1 MTGKTCLC
9 SSLVTLYMT
18 PERYSKIG
26 ELFHAALE
34 LNAHERA
41 AFLERECAG
50 DAELRREVE
59 SLIRSHVE
67 GGGVI
72 DEPAIAVAAELLSG
86 DEQVVG
92 QTLAGRYRVLSLI
105 GAGGMGRVYLA
116 EDAELGRRV
125 ALKLLPEHLTH
136 DKEQARRFRQ
146 EARAASAL
154 NHPNII
160 TVYGVEETGGRSV
173 IASEYIEGE
182 TLRTRLSRGALPP
195 SDALDIAAQIASALR
210 AAHEAG
216 IVHRDV
222 KPENV
227 MLRPDGYVKVL
238 DFGIAK
244 LAPPQTGMDG
254 GHKQNGSEIKTH
266 PGLIMGTDRYMS
278 PEQARGQEVDAR
290 ADVWSLG
297 CVLYEMLSGGPPFTG
312 ETASDVVAAVL
323 KTDPA
328 PLAQIAPG
336 MPGELQRIVRKC
348 LEKDREER
356 YPAAKDLWDDLRRL
370 QKRLEAGEA
379 GVATTP
385 ARRKLDARIVLSI
398 AFTLVVASLCWLGLY
413 FYKAGSAPPVGD
425 KKSIAVL
432 PLKPISAANRDEIYE
447 IGIADSLID
456 KLGAMKNFVVRPLS
470 AMRKYADINQD
481 PIAAGREQQ
490 VDFVL
495 ASNYQ
500 LAGGKIR
507 VTSELLNVA
516 SGEVVETYK
525 SGEKDAGNVFATQDQ
540 IAVEVGK
547 LLLTRFNFK
556 QNNPTKTRGT
566 DNEEAYR
573 LYLQGV
579 YFNDKRFPEDGLKA
593 VEFFEQAVRLDPNYA
608 RAWAGVA
615 FSHRSLSDIGADVDI
630 HEQHRISM
638 AAVKKA
644 LELDPNLSEAYNAL
658 CMNKLNYEYDVS
670 GAESAC
676 RRAIEL
682 DPNSPLAHNTY
693 ARLLFS
699 SQSRRFDEA
708 ITEIKTAIDLD
719 PTSIYH
725 QIVYMVA
732 LTFARRYDE
741 AAQQLE
747 RLAQRNPQ
755 RAVGYYWIAGGVA
768 FQGKQSEDFERLM
781 RFQKLSKV
789 DEETVRIFETAYQ
802 TAGWQGVLREQAK
815 WSYQFNRSMYF
826 TACIYAQAGDKDK
839 ALEYLEKTYQ
849 RREHWMA
856 YLQVDPRF
864 DGLRGDL
871 RFDELI
877 RRVGS
882 K

>member
-1 MTGKTCLC
+1 
-9 SSLVTLYMT
+9 MT
-18 PERYSKIG
+18 PERYNKIG
-26 ELFHAALE
+26 EIFHAALE
-34 LNAHERA
+34 LNAREREV
-41 AFLERECAG
+41 FMERECAG
-50 DAELRREVE
+50 DADLRREVE
-59 SLIRSHVE
+59 SLIRSHEE

-72 DEPAIAVAAELLSG
+72 DEPALALAAELLAVDG
-86 DEQVVG
+86 AEQVVG
-92 QTLAGRYRVLSLI
+92 QTLAGRYRVLSLV

-136 DKEQARRFRQ
+136 DAEQARRFRQ

-154 NHPNII
+154 NHPNILTVHDI
-160 TVYGVEETGGRSV
+160 TEADGISV

-182 TLRTRLSRGALPP
+182 TLRERLSRGPVPP
-195 SDALDIAAQIASALR
+195 TEALDISAQIASALR
-210 AAHEAG
+210 SAHEAG

-244 LAPPQTGMDG
+244 LAPPRADVAKDN
-254 GHKQNGSEIKTH
+254 KQNGSEIKTH
-266 PGLIMGTDRYMS
+266 PGLIMGTHRYMS

-290 ADVWSLG
+290 TDVWSLG
-297 CVLYEMLSGGPPFTG
+297 CVLYEMLAGDPPFTG
-312 ETASDVVAAVL
+312 ETTSDVMAAVL
-323 KTDPA
+323 KTAPK
-328 PLAQIAPG
+328 PLAQITTGTPV
-336 MPGELQRIVRKC
+336 ELQRIVRKC

-356 YPAAKDLWDDLRRL
+356 YPAVKDLCDDLRRL
-370 QKRLEAGEA
+370 RKRLEAEGDGEA
-379 GVATTP
+379 APSARSRLAARVA
-385 ARRKLDARIVLSI
+385 LSI
-398 AFTLVVASLCWLGLY
+398 ALTLIVGSLCWLGLY
-413 FYKAGSAPPVGD
+413 FYKTGNAAPGGG

-447 IGIADSLID
+447 VGIADSLIY

-500 LAGGKIR
+500 LAGRKIR

-516 SGEVVETYK
+516 SGEIVETYK
-525 SGEKDAGNVFATQDQ
+525 SGEKDADNVFATQDQ
-540 IAVEVGK
+540 IAVEVGN
-547 LLLTRFNFK
+547 LLQTRFNFK
-556 QNNPTKTRGT
+556 QNNPTKNRGT

-579 YFNDKRFPEDGLKA
+579 YFNDKRFPQDGLKA

-638 AAVKKA
+638 EAVKKA

-699 SQSRRFDEA
+699 SQGRRFDEA
-708 ITEIKTAIDLD
+708 IAEIKTAIDLD

-755 RAVGYYWIAGGVA
+755 RAVGYYWIVGGVA

-781 RFQKLSKV
+781 RFQKLSNV
-789 DEETVRIFETAYQ
+789 DEETVGIFETAYQ

-826 TACIYAQAGDKDK
+826 TACIYAQAGDKDQ

-864 DGLRGDL
+864 DGLRGDP

>member
-1 MTGKTCLC
+1 
-9 SSLVTLYMT
+9 MT
-18 PERYSKIG
+18 PARYRKLG
-26 ELFHAALE
+26 ELFHATLE
-34 LNAHERA
+34 FGADERA

-59 SLIRSHVE
+59 SLIRSHEE

-72 DEPAIAVAAELLSG
+72 DEPALSVAAGLLAE
-86 DEQVVG
+86 DMAERVVG
-92 QTLAGRYRVLSLI
+92 QMLAGRYRVLSLL

-136 DKEQARRFRQ
+136 DAEQARRFRQ

-160 TVYGVEETGGRSV
+160 TVYGIEQAGGASV

-182 TLRTRLSRGALPP
+182 TLRERLARGALRPAE
-195 SDALDIAAQIASALR
+195 ALDIAAQIASALR

-244 LAPPQTGMDG
+244 LAPRPPAEGNG
-254 GHKQNGSEIKTH
+254 QNGSTVKTT

-297 CVLYEMLSGGPPFTG
+297 CVLYEMLAGSPPFTG

-323 KTDPA
+323 KTEPA
-328 PLAQIAPG
+328 PLPQVATG
-336 MPGELQRIVRKC
+336 TPGELQRIVGKC
-348 LEKDREER
+348 LEKDREVR
-356 YPAAKDLWDDLRRL
+356 YLSAEELFADLRRL
-370 QKRLEAGEA
+370 QKRLEAGDA
-379 GVATTP
+379 GAATSP
-385 ARRKLDARIVLSI
+385 ARRKIVARVALPLALS
-398 AFTLVVASLCWLGLY
+398 LVVGAVWLGLS
-413 FYKAGSAPPVGD
+413 FYKAGSSPHVGD

-432 PLKPISAANRDEIYE
+432 PLRPIGAANRDEIYE
-447 IGIADSLID
+447 VGIADSLINR
-456 KLGAMKNFVVRPLS
+456 LSSTRGLAVRPLS
-470 AMRKYADINQD
+470 ATRKYADINQD
-481 PIAAGREQQ
+481 PIAAGHEQQ
-490 VDFVL
+490 VDYVL

-516 SGEVVETYK
+516 SGEIVETYK

-540 IAVEVGK
+540 VAVEVGN
-547 LLLTRFNFK
+547 LLLTRLNFK
-556 QNNPTKTRGT
+556 QNNPTKKRGT

-579 YFNDKRFPEDGLKA
+579 YFNDKRFPQDGLKA

-638 AAVKKA
+638 EAVKKA

-658 CMNKLNYEYDVS
+658 CMNKLNYEYDVG

-676 RRAIEL
+676 QRAIEL

-699 SQSRRFDEA
+699 SQGRRFDEA
-708 ITEIKTAIDLD
+708 IAEIKTAIDLD
-719 PTSIYH
+719 PTSLYH

-755 RAVGYYWIAGGVA
+755 RAIGYYWIVGGAA

-781 RFQKLSKV
+781 RFQNLSNV

-826 TACIYAQAGDKDK
+826 TACIYAQAGDKAN

-864 DGLRGDL
+864 DSLRGDPRYDALVKRL
-871 RFDELI
+871 RPQ
-877 RRVGS
+877 
-882 K
+882 

>member
-1 MTGKTCLC
+1 
-9 SSLVTLYMT
+9 MT
-18 PERYSKIG
+18 PERYRKIG

-34 LNAHERA
+34 LEADERA
-41 AFLERECAG
+41 AFFERECAG

-59 SLIRSHVE
+59 SLIRSHE
-67 GGGVI
+67 GGGGVI
-72 DEPAIAVAAELLSG
+72 DESALSVAAGLLAE
-86 DEQVVG
+86 DAAEQVVG
-92 QTLAGRYRVLSLI
+92 QTLAGRYRVLSLL

-125 ALKLLPEHLTH
+125 ALKFLPEHLTH
-136 DKEQARRFRQ
+136 DAEQVRRFRQ

-160 TVYGVEETGGRSV
+160 TVYEINEAGGASV

-182 TLRTRLSRGALPP
+182 TLRARLSRGAMPP
-195 SDALDIAAQIASALR
+195 AEALEVAAQMASALR

-244 LAPPQTGMDG
+244 LAPHGTNTAEGN
-254 GHKQNGSEIKTH
+254 GHNISTVRTH

-297 CVLYEMLSGGPPFTG
+297 CVLYEMLAGVPPFTG

-328 PLAQIAPG
+328 PLPQVATG
-336 MPGELQRIVRKC
+336 TPGELQRIVGKC
-348 LEKDREER
+348 LKKDREER
-356 YPAAKDLWDDLRRL
+356 YPSAEELFTDMRRL
-370 QKRLEAGEA
+370 QKRLEAGDGDA
-379 GVATTP
+379 FTSP
-385 ARRKLDARIVLSI
+385 ARRKIAARIGLLVALS
-398 AFTLVVASLCWLGLY
+398 LVVGSVWLGLS
-413 FYKAGSAPPVGD
+413 FYRAGSSPHVAD

-447 IGIADSLID
+447 VGIADSLINR
-456 KLGAMKNFVVRPLS
+456 LSSAGGLMVRPLS
-470 AMRKYADINQD
+470 ATRKYADINQD

-490 VDFVL
+490 VDYVL

-516 SGEVVETYK
+516 SGEIVETYK
-525 SGEKDAGNVFATQDQ
+525 SGEKDTGNVFATQDQ
-540 IAVEVGK
+540 IAVEVGN

-556 QNNPTKTRGT
+556 QNNPTKKRGT

-579 YFNDKRFPEDGLKA
+579 YFNDKRFPQDGLKA

-638 AAVKKA
+638 EAVKKA

-658 CMNKLNYEYDVS
+658 CMNKLNYEYNVS

-708 ITEIKTAIDLD
+708 IAEIKTAIDLD

-725 QIVYMVA
+725 QIVYMFA
-732 LTFARRYDE
+732 LTIARRYDE

-755 RAVGYYWIAGGVA
+755 RAVGYYWIVGGVA
-768 FQGKQSEDFERLM
+768 FQGKQSEDFERLT
-781 RFQKLSKV
+781 RFQKLSNV

-864 DGLRGDL
+864 DSLRNDPRYDALVKRL
-871 RFDELI
+871 RLQ
-877 RRVGS
+877 
-882 K
+882 

>member
-1 MTGKTCLC
+1 
-9 SSLVTLYMT
+9 MT
-18 PERYSKIG
+18 PERYRKIG

-34 LNAHERA
+34 LGADERDS
-41 AFLERECAG
+41 FLGRECAN

-59 SLIRSHVE
+59 SLLSSHEE
-67 GGGVI
+67 GVGVI
-72 DEPAIAVAAELLSG
+72 DEPALDVAAELLAG
-86 DEQVVG
+86 DENGRVIG
-92 QTLAGRYRVLSLI
+92 QTLAGRYRVLSLL

-136 DKEQARRFRQ
+136 DAEQVRRFRQ

-154 NHPNII
+154 NHPNIL
-160 TVYGVEETGGRSV
+160 TVYGVEQENGTSV

-182 TLRTRLSRGALPP
+182 TLRERLSRGALAPAE
-195 SDALDIAAQIASALR
+195 ALDIAVQIVSALR

-244 LAPPQTGMDG
+244 LAPRQTNRAEADG
-254 GHKQNGSEIKTH
+254 QNGSEIRTM
-266 PGLIMGTDRYMS
+266 PGLIMGTGRYMS

-290 ADVWSLG
+290 TDVWSLG
-297 CVLYEMLSGGPPFTG
+297 CVLYEMLAGGAPFTG
-312 ETASDVVAAVL
+312 ETASDVIAAVL
-323 KTDPA
+323 KTEPA
-328 PLAQIAPG
+328 PLPQVATG
-336 MPGELQRIVRKC
+336 TPGELQRIVGRC
-348 LEKDREER
+348 LEKDRDGR
-356 YPAAKDLWDDLRRL
+356 YPTTEALLDDLRRL
-370 QKRLEAGEA
+370 QKRLEAGGDGEDE
-379 GVATTP
+379 P
-385 ARRKLDARIVLSI
+385 ARLRLAARFALPIALTLVLSSI
-398 AFTLVVASLCWLGLY
+398 GLGLY
-413 FYKAGSAPPVGD
+413 FYKARSAPPVGD

-447 IGIADSLID
+447 VGIADSLINR
-456 KLGAMKNFVVRPLS
+456 LSSTGGLVVRPLS
-470 AMRKYADINQD
+470 ATRKYADVEQD
-481 PIAAGREQQ
+481 PLAAGREQQ
-490 VDFVL
+490 ADYVL

-507 VTSELLNVA
+507 ITAQLLEVA
-516 SGEVVETYK
+516 SGRVEESYK
-525 SGEKDAGNVFATQDQ
+525 SDKDTRDVFAVQD
-540 IAVEVGK
+540 AVAEEIGK
-547 LLLTRFNFK
+547 LLLARFSTAASR
-556 QNNPTKTRGT
+556 PLLRRGT
-566 DNEEAYR
+566 TNEEAYR

-638 AAVKKA
+638 EAVKKA

-670 GAESAC
+670 GAETAC

-708 ITEIKTAIDLD
+708 IAEIKTAIDLD

-789 DEETVRIFETAYQ
+789 DEGTVRIFETAYQ

-864 DGLRGDL
+864 DSLRDDPRFRDL
-871 RFDELI
+871 V
-877 RRVGS
+877 RRVGLPQ
-882 K
+882 

>member
-1 MTGKTCLC
+1 
-9 SSLVTLYMT
+9 MT
-18 PERYSKIG
+18 PERYRKIG
-26 ELFHAALE
+26 ELFHATLE
-34 LNAHERA
+34 LEADGRA
-41 AFLERECAG
+41 AFLERECAS
-50 DAELRREVE
+50 DAELRHEVE
-59 SLIRSHVE
+59 SLIRSHE
-67 GGGVI
+67 GGVGVI
-72 DEPAIAVAAELLSG
+72 DEPALAFAAGLLAEDMAG
-86 DEQVVG
+86 QVIG
-92 QTLAGRYRVLSLI
+92 QTLAGRYRVLSLL

-125 ALKLLPEHLTH
+125 ALKFLPDHLTH
-136 DKEQARRFRQ
+136 DAEQVRRFRQ

-160 TVYGVEETGGRSV
+160 TVYGIEETGGASV

-182 TLRTRLSRGALPP
+182 TLRARLSCGAIPP
-195 SDALDIAAQIASALR
+195 AEALDIAAQIASALR

-244 LAPPQTGMDG
+244 LAPRQSAAAEGN
-254 GHKQNGSEIKTH
+254 GHNGSTIKTT

-290 ADVWSLG
+290 TDVWSLG
-297 CVLYEMLSGGPPFTG
+297 CVLYEMLAGVPCFTG

-323 KTDPA
+323 KTEPA
-328 PLAQIAPG
+328 PLPQIAKG
-336 MPGELQRIVRKC
+336 TPGELQRVVGKC

-356 YPAAKDLWDDLRRL
+356 YPSAEELFADLRRL
-370 QKRLEAGEA
+370 QKRLEAGGA
-379 GVATTP
+379 GGAIPSARPRLAASVAF
-385 ARRKLDARIVLSI
+385 LI
-398 AFTLVVASLCWLGLY
+398 ALTLVCSIGLGLY
-413 FYKAGSAPPVGD
+413 FYRARSAPPIGD

-432 PLKPISAANRDEIYE
+432 PLRPISAANRDEIYE
-447 IGIADSLID
+447 IGIADSLIY
-456 KLGAMKNFVVRPLS
+456 KLGAMKGFVVRPLS

-481 PIAAGREQQ
+481 PIAAGREQG
-490 VDFVL
+490 VDYVL

-516 SGEVVETYK
+516 SGEIVETYK
-525 SGEKDAGNVFATQDQ
+525 SGETNTGDVFATQDQ
-540 IAVEVGK
+540 IASELGN

-556 QNNPTKTRGT
+556 QNNPTKKRGT

-579 YFNDKRFPEDGLKA
+579 YFNDKRSQQDGLKA

-615 FSHRSLSDIGADVDI
+615 FSHRSLSDQGGDVDI

-658 CMNKLNYEYDVS
+658 CMNKLNYEYDVG
-670 GAESAC
+670 GAEAAC

-682 DPNSPLAHNTY
+682 DPTSPLAHNTY

-708 ITEIKTAIDLD
+708 IAEIKTAIDLD
-719 PTSIYH
+719 PTSFYH
-725 QIVYMVA
+725 QIVYTVA

-747 RLAQRNPQ
+747 RLGQRNPQ
-755 RAVGYYWIAGGVA
+755 RAVAYYWLVGGVA

-781 RFQKLSKV
+781 RFQKLSNM
-789 DEETVRIFETAYQ
+789 DEETVRIFETAYK

-815 WSYQFNRSMYF
+815 RSYQFNPMIYF
-826 TACIYAQAGDKDK
+826 FACLYAQAGDKDK

-864 DGLRGDL
+864 DSLRSDPRFTDL
-871 RFDELI
+871 L
-877 RRVGS
+877 RRL
-882 K
+882 KLPQ

>member
-1 MTGKTCLC
+1 
-9 SSLVTLYMT
+9 MT
-18 PERYSKIG
+18 PERYRKIG

-34 LNAHERA
+34 LGADERN

-59 SLIRSHVE
+59 SLIRSHEE

-72 DEPAIAVAAELLSG
+72 DEPPMSVAAGLLAE
-86 DEQVVG
+86 DMAKTVVG
-92 QTLAGRYRVLSLI
+92 QTLAGRYRVLSLL

-136 DKEQARRFRQ
+136 DAEQARRFRQ

-160 TVYGVEETGGRSV
+160 TVYGIEQADGSSV

-182 TLRTRLSRGALPP
+182 PLRARLSRGALPP
-195 SDALDIAAQIASALR
+195 SETLDIAAQIASALR

-244 LAPPQTGMDG
+244 LAPRRTNIEGDG
-254 GHKQNGSEIKTH
+254 QHGSEVKTT

-297 CVLYEMLSGGPPFTG
+297 CVLYEMLSGRPPFTG

-323 KTDPA
+323 KTEPA
-328 PLAQIAPG
+328 PLAQVATG
-336 MPGELQRIVRKC
+336 MPAELQRIIGKC

-356 YPAAKDLWDDLRRL
+356 YPSAEELLADLRRL
-370 QKRLEAGEA
+370 QKRLEAGGA
-379 GVATTP
+379 DAFSSP
-385 ARRKLDARIVLSI
+385 ARRKLAARVALPV
-398 AFTLVVASLCWLGLY
+398 ALGLVVGAVWLGLS
-413 FYKAGSAPPVGD
+413 FYKAGGSSHVAD

-432 PLKPISAANRDEIYE
+432 PLKPIGAANRDEIYE
-447 IGIADSLID
+447 VGIADSLIY
-456 KLGAMKNFVVRPLS
+456 KLGAMKGFVVRPLS

-490 VDFVL
+490 VDYVL

-500 LAGGKIR
+500 LSGGKIR

-516 SGEVVETYK
+516 SGEIVETYK
-525 SGEKDAGNVFATQDQ
+525 SGEKDTGNVFATQDQ
-540 IAVEVGK
+540 IAVEVGN

-556 QNNPTKTRGT
+556 QNNPTKNRGT

-579 YFNDKRFPEDGLKA
+579 YFNDKRFPQDGLKA

-638 AAVKKA
+638 EAVKKA

-670 GAESAC
+670 GAETAC

-708 ITEIKTAIDLD
+708 INEIKTAIDLD
-719 PTSIYH
+719 PTSLYH
-725 QIVYMVA
+725 QIVYMFA
-732 LTFARRYDE
+732 LTIARRYDE

-755 RAVGYYWIAGGVA
+755 RAVGYYWIVGGVA
-768 FQGKQSEDFERLM
+768 FQGKQSEDFERLT
-781 RFQKLSKV
+781 RFQKLSNV
-789 DEETVRIFETAYQ
+789 DEETVRIFETAYR

-864 DGLRGDL
+864 DSLRNDPRYDALVKRL
-871 RFDELI
+871 RLQ
-877 RRVGS
+877 
-882 K
+882 

>member
-1 MTGKTCLC
+1 
-9 SSLVTLYMT
+9 MT
-18 PERYSKIG
+18 PGRYRKIG

-34 LNAHERA
+34 SEADERD

-59 SLIRSHVE
+59 LLIRSHDE
-67 GGGVI
+67 SGGVI
-72 DEPAIAVAAELLSG
+72 DEPALSVAAGLLAE
-86 DEQVVG
+86 DTAEQFVG
-92 QTLAGRYRVLSLI
+92 QTLAGRYRVLSLL

-125 ALKLLPEHLTH
+125 ALKFLPEHLTH
-136 DKEQARRFRQ
+136 DEEQARRFRQ

-160 TVYGVEETGGRSV
+160 TVYGVEEAGGSSV

-182 TLRTRLSRGALPP
+182 TLRERISRGALAPAE
-195 SDALDIAAQIASALR
+195 ALDIAAQIASALR

-244 LAPPQTGMDG
+244 LAPRQTNAAEEN
-254 GHKQNGSEIKTH
+254 GHNTSTVRTT

-297 CVLYEMLSGGPPFTG
+297 CVLYEMLAGVPPFTG

-323 KTDPA
+323 TAKPA
-328 PLAQIAPG
+328 PLPQVATG
-336 MPGELQRIVRKC
+336 TPGELQRIVGKC
-348 LEKDREER
+348 LEKDREGR
-356 YPAAKDLWDDLRRL
+356 YPSAEELFTDLRRL
-370 QKRLEAGEA
+370 QKRLEAGDA
-379 GVATTP
+379 GAVTSP
-385 ARRKLDARIVLSI
+385 ARRRLAARVALPI
-398 AFTLVVASLCWLGLY
+398 ALTLVVGFIGLRPY
-413 FYKAGSAPPVGD
+413 FYKAGSALPVGD

-432 PLKPISAANRDEIYE
+432 PLKSISAANRDEIYE
-447 IGIADSLID
+447 VGIADSLINR
-456 KLGAMKNFVVRPLS
+456 LSSAGGLVVRSLS
-470 AMRKYADINQD
+470 ATRKYVDINQD

-490 VDFVL
+490 VDYVL

-516 SGEVVETYK
+516 SGEIVETYK
-525 SGEKDAGNVFATQDQ
+525 SGEKETGNVFATQDQ
-540 IAVEVGK
+540 IAVEVGN

-638 AAVKKA
+638 EAVKKA

-670 GAESAC
+670 SAESAC

-708 ITEIKTAIDLD
+708 IAEIKTAIDLD

-725 QIVYMVA
+725 QIVYMFA
-732 LTFARRYDE
+732 LTIARRYDE

-755 RAVGYYWIAGGVA
+755 RAVGYYWIVGGVA
-768 FQGKQSEDFERLM
+768 FQGKQAEDFERLM
-781 RFQKLSKV
+781 RFRKLSNV
-789 DEETVRIFETAYQ
+789 GEETDRIFETAYQ

-864 DGLRGDL
+864 DSLRGDPRYDALVKRL
-871 RFDELI
+871 RL
-877 RRVGS
+877 
-882 K
+882 

>member
-1 MTGKTCLC
+1 
-9 SSLVTLYMT
+9 MT
-18 PERYSKIG
+18 PERYRKLG

-34 LNAHERA
+34 LDARERA

-50 DAELRREVE
+50 DAELCREVG
-59 SLIRSHVE
+59 SLIDAHEQDGNFLKQSALA
-67 GGGVI
+67 
-72 DEPAIAVAAELLSG
+72 DAAGLLAEETA
-86 DEQVVG
+86 EQVVG
-92 QTLAGRYRVLSLI
+92 QTLAGRYRVLSLL

-116 EDAELGRRV
+116 EDSGLGRRV
-125 ALKLLPEHLTH
+125 ALKFLPEHLTH
-136 DKEQARRFRQ
+136 DAEQVRRFRQ

-160 TVYGVEETGGRSV
+160 TVYGIEQEGGASV

-182 TLRTRLSRGALPP
+182 TLRARLSRGALTPAE
-195 SDALDIAAQIASALR
+195 ALDIAAQIASALR

-244 LAPPQTGMDG
+244 LAPHKTNTVEGN
-254 GHKQNGSEIKTH
+254 GHNISTVRTH

-297 CVLYEMLSGGPPFTG
+297 CVLYEMLAGVPPFTG

-323 KTDPA
+323 KTEPA
-328 PLAQIAPG
+328 PLPQVATG
-336 MPGELQRIVRKC
+336 TPGELQRIVGKC
-348 LEKDREER
+348 LEKERDERCPSAEE
-356 YPAAKDLWDDLRRL
+356 LFEDLRRL
-370 QKRLEAGEA
+370 QKRLEAGDGDA
-379 GVATTP
+379 VTSP
-385 ARRKLDARIVLSI
+385 ARRKIAARIALLVALS
-398 AFTLVVASLCWLGLY
+398 LVVGSVWLGLS
-413 FYKAGSAPPVGD
+413 FYRAGSSPHVAD

-432 PLKPISAANRDEIYE
+432 PLKPIGAANRDEIYE
-447 IGIADSLID
+447 VGIADSLINR
-456 KLGAMKNFVVRPLS
+456 LSSTGGLVVRPLS
-470 AMRKYADINQD
+470 ATRKYADINQD

-490 VDFVL
+490 VDYIL

-516 SGEVVETYK
+516 SGEIVETYK
-525 SGEKDAGNVFATQDQ
+525 SGEKDTGNVFATQDQ
-540 IAVEVGK
+540 IAVEVGN
-547 LLLTRFNFK
+547 LLLTRFNFN
-556 QNNPTKTRGT
+556 QNNPTKKRGT

-579 YFNDKRFPEDGLKA
+579 YFNDKRFPQDGLKA

-638 AAVKKA
+638 EAVKKA

-708 ITEIKTAIDLD
+708 IAEIKTAIDLD
-719 PTSIYH
+719 PTSLYH

-755 RAVGYYWIAGGVA
+755 RAVGYYWIVGGVA

-781 RFQKLSKV
+781 RFRKLSNV
-789 DEETVRIFETAYQ
+789 GEETDRIFETAYQ
-802 TAGWQGVLREQAK
+802 TAGWQGVLREQSK
-815 WSYQFNRSMYF
+815 WSHQFNPSKYF

-864 DGLRGDL
+864 DSLRGDPRYDALVKRL
-871 RFDELI
+871 RLQ
-877 RRVGS
+877 
-882 K
+882 

>member
-1 MTGKTCLC
+1 
-9 SSLVTLYMT
+9 MT

-34 LNAHERA
+34 LNAHERE

-50 DAELRREVE
+50 DASLRRELE
-59 SLIRSHVE
+59 SLIRSHSD

-72 DEPAIAVAAELLSG
+72 DEPAMAVAAELLSG

-92 QTLAGRYRVLSLI
+92 QKLAGRYRVLSLL

-125 ALKLLPEHLTH
+125 ALKFLPEHLTH
-136 DKEQARRFRQ
+136 DEEHARRFRQ
-146 EARAASAL
+146 EARTASAL

-160 TVYGVEETGGRSV
+160 TVYGVEEASGMSV

-182 TLRTRLSRGALPP
+182 TLRARLSRGALPP
-195 SDALDIAAQIASALR
+195 ADALDIAAQIASALR

-244 LAPPQTGMDG
+244 LAPRRTAEGN
-254 GHKQNGSEIKTH
+254 GHDTSTVRTT

-323 KTDPA
+323 KTEPT
-328 PLAQIAPG
+328 PLAQVAPG

-356 YPAAKDLWDDLRRL
+356 YPTAKDLLVDLRRL
-370 QKRLEAGEA
+370 QKRLEAGDA
-379 GVATTP
+379 GGAAQP
-385 ARRKLDARIVLSI
+385 ARRRLPARVALSI
-398 AFTLVVASLCWLGLY
+398 TLTLVVGSLCWLGLH
-413 FYKAGSAPPVGD
+413 FYKAGSAPPVGG

-432 PLKPISAANRDEIYE
+432 PLKPISAVNRDEIYE
-447 IGIADSLID
+447 VGIADSLIY

-470 AMRKYADINQD
+470 AIRKYADINQD

-516 SGEVVETYK
+516 SGEIVETYQ

-540 IAVEVGK
+540 IAVEVGN

-638 AAVKKA
+638 EAVKKA

-708 ITEIKTAIDLD
+708 IAEIKTAIDLD

-725 QIVYMVA
+725 QIVYMFA
-732 LTFARRYDE
+732 LTIARRYDE

-755 RAVGYYWIAGGVA
+755 RAVGYYWIVGGAA

-781 RFQKLSKV
+781 RFQKLSNV

-815 WSYQFNRSMYF
+815 WSYQFNRSKYF
-826 TACIYAQAGDKDK
+826 TASIYAQAGDKDK

-864 DGLRGDL
+864 DGLRGDP

-877 RRVGS
+877 RRVNS

>member
-1 MTGKTCLC
+1 
-9 SSLVTLYMT
+9 MT
-18 PERYSKIG
+18 PERYHKIG
-26 ELFHAALE
+26 ELFHEALE
-34 LNAHERA
+34 LEADERA
-41 AFLERECAG
+41 LFLHRECTG

-59 SLIRSHVE
+59 SLLRSHEE

-72 DEPAIAVAAELLSG
+72 DQPALSVAAELFAEDSNG
-86 DEQVVG
+86 QVVG
-92 QTLAGRYRVLSLI
+92 QTLAGRYRALALL

-125 ALKLLPEHLTH
+125 ALKFLPEHLTH
-136 DKEQARRFRQ
+136 DAEQVRRFRQ

-160 TVYGVEETGGRSV
+160 TVYGIVEEGGTSV

-182 TLRTRLSRGALPP
+182 TLRERLSRGALPP
-195 SDALDIAAQIASALR
+195 AEALDIAVQIASALR

-216 IVHRDV
+216 IVHRDI

-244 LAPPQTGMDG
+244 LAPQRTAEDNG
-254 GHKQNGSEIKTH
+254 QNGSTVKTT

-297 CVLYEMLSGGPPFTG
+297 CVLYEMLAGTPPFTG
-312 ETASDVVAAVL
+312 ETTSDVVAAVL
-323 KTDPA
+323 KTEPT
-328 PLAQIAPG
+328 PLAHVTRSTPV
-336 MPGELQRIVRKC
+336 ELQRIVLKC

-356 YPAAKDLWDDLRRL
+356 YRSAEELLADLRRV
-370 QKRLEAGEA
+370 QKRLEAGRA
-379 GVATTP
+379 GGAGPSAGRRFAVRVA
-385 ARRKLDARIVLSI
+385 LLI
-398 AFTLVVASLCWLGLY
+398 ALTLCAGSLGLY
-413 FYKAGSAPPVGD
+413 LYKARSAPPVGD

-432 PLKPISAANRDEIYE
+432 PLRPIGAARRDEIYE
-447 IGIADSLID
+447 VGIADSLINR
-456 KLGAMKNFVVRPLS
+456 LSSAGGLVVRPLS
-470 AMRKYADINQD
+470 ATRKYADINQD

-490 VDFVL
+490 VDYVL

-516 SGEVVETYK
+516 SGEIVETYK
-525 SGEKDAGNVFATQDQ
+525 SGEKETGNVFATQDQ
-540 IAVEVGK
+540 IAVEVGT

-638 AAVKKA
+638 EAVKKA

-708 ITEIKTAIDLD
+708 IAEIKTAIDLD

-725 QIVYMVA
+725 QIVYMFA
-732 LTFARRYDE
+732 LTIARRYDE

-755 RAVGYYWIAGGVA
+755 RAVGYYWIVGGVA
-768 FQGKQSEDFERLM
+768 LQGKQSEDFERLM
-781 RFQKLSKV
+781 RFQRLSNV

-815 WSYQFNRSMYF
+815 WSYRFNRSPYF

-864 DGLRGDL
+864 DSLRGDPRYDALVKRL
-871 RFDELI
+871 RL
-877 RRVGS
+877 
-882 K
+882 

>member
-1 MTGKTCLC
+1 
-9 SSLVTLYMT
+9 MT
-18 PERYSKIG
+18 PERYRKIG
-26 ELFHAALE
+26 ELFHATLE
-34 LNAHERA
+34 LEAEERD

-50 DAELRREVE
+50 DAELRREVA
-59 SLIRSHVE
+59 SLIRSHE
-67 GGGVI
+67 DGGGVI
-72 DEPAIAVAAELLSG
+72 DEPALAFAAGLLAE
-86 DEQVVG
+86 DMAEQVVG
-92 QTLAGRYRVLSLI
+92 QTLAGRYRVLSLL

-125 ALKLLPEHLTH
+125 ALKFLPEHLTH
-136 DKEQARRFRQ
+136 DAQQALRFRQ

-160 TVYGVEETGGRSV
+160 TVYGIEEAGGTSV

-182 TLRTRLSRGALPP
+182 TLRARLSRGALPP
-195 SDALDIAAQIASALR
+195 AETLDIAAQIASALR

-244 LAPPQTGMDG
+244 LAPRSAAEGNG
-254 GHKQNGSEIKTH
+254 QNGSTFRTA

-278 PEQARGQEVDAR
+278 PEQARGRDVDAR
-290 ADVWSLG
+290 SDVWSLG
-297 CVLYEMLSGGPPFTG
+297 CVIYEMLSGVPPFTG

-323 KTDPA
+323 KTEPA
-328 PLAQIAPG
+328 PLPQVATG
-336 MPGELQRIVRKC
+336 TPGELQRIVGKC
-348 LEKDREER
+348 LEKDREGR
-356 YPAAKDLWDDLRRL
+356 YPSAEELSTDLRRL
-370 QKRLEAGEA
+370 QKRLEAGDA
-379 GVATTP
+379 GAVASP
-385 ARRKLDARIVLSI
+385 ARRKIAARVALPIALS
-398 AFTLVVASLCWLGLY
+398 LVVGLIGLRPY

-447 IGIADSLID
+447 IGIADSLINR
-456 KLGAMKNFVVRPLS
+456 LSSAGGLVVRPLS
-470 AMRKYADINQD
+470 ATRKYADINQD
-481 PIAAGREQQ
+481 SIAAGREQQ
-490 VDFVL
+490 VDYVL

-516 SGEVVETYK
+516 SGEIVETYK
-525 SGEKDAGNVFATQDQ
+525 SGEKDTGNVFATQDQ
-540 IAVEVGK
+540 IAVEVGN

-556 QNNPTKTRGT
+556 QNNPTKKRGT

-579 YFNDKRFPEDGLKA
+579 YFNDKRFPQDGLKA

-638 AAVKKA
+638 EAVKKA

-719 PTSIYH
+719 PTSLYH

-747 RLAQRNPQ
+747 RLAERNPQ
-755 RAVGYYWIAGGVA
+755 RAVGYYWIVGGVA
-768 FQGKQSEDFERLM
+768 FQGKQSEDFERLT
-781 RFQKLSKV
+781 RFQKLSNV
-789 DEETVRIFETAYQ
+789 DEATVRIFETAYQ
-802 TAGWQGVLREQAK
+802 TAGWQGVLREQSK
-815 WSYQFNRSMYF
+815 WSHQFNPSKYF

-864 DGLRGDL
+864 DSLRGDPRFPALL
-871 RFDELI
+871 RRL
-877 RRVGS
+877 GLPQ
-882 K
+882 

>member
-1 MTGKTCLC
+1 
-9 SSLVTLYMT
+9 MT
-18 PERYSKIG
+18 PGRYRKIG

-34 LNAHERA
+34 SEAGERD

-59 SLIRSHVE
+59 LLIRSHDE
-67 GGGVI
+67 SGGVI
-72 DEPAIAVAAELLSG
+72 DEPALSVAAGLLAE
-86 DEQVVG
+86 DTAEQFVG
-92 QTLAGRYRVLSLI
+92 RTLAGRYRVLSLL

-125 ALKLLPEHLTH
+125 ALKFLPEHLTH
-136 DKEQARRFRQ
+136 DEEQARRFRQ

-160 TVYGVEETGGRSV
+160 TVYGVEEGGGSSV

-182 TLRTRLSRGALPP
+182 TLRERISRGALAPAE
-195 SDALDIAAQIASALR
+195 ALDIAAQIASALR

-244 LAPPQTGMDG
+244 LAPRQTNAAEEN
-254 GHKQNGSEIKTH
+254 GHNTSTVRTT

-297 CVLYEMLSGGPPFTG
+297 CVLYEMLAGVPPFTG

-323 KTDPA
+323 KTEPA
-328 PLAQIAPG
+328 PLPQVVTG
-336 MPGELQRIVRKC
+336 TPGELQRIVGKC
-348 LEKDREER
+348 LEKDREGR
-356 YPAAKDLWDDLRRL
+356 YPSAEELFTDLRRL
-370 QKRLEAGEA
+370 QKRLEAGDA
-379 GVATTP
+379 GAVISPVRRRLAARVALT
-385 ARRKLDARIVLSI
+385 I
-398 AFTLVVASLCWLGLY
+398 ALTLVVGFIGLRPY

-447 IGIADSLID
+447 VGIADSLINR
-456 KLGAMKNFVVRPLS
+456 LSSAGGLVVRPLS
-470 AMRKYADINQD
+470 ATRKYADINQD

-490 VDFVL
+490 VDYVL

-516 SGEVVETYK
+516 SGEIVETYR
-525 SGEKDAGNVFATQDQ
+525 SGEKDTGNVFATQDQ
-540 IAVEVGK
+540 IAVEVGN

-556 QNNPTKTRGT
+556 QNNPTKKRGT

-638 AAVKKA
+638 EAVNKA

-708 ITEIKTAIDLD
+708 IAEIKTAIDLD

-725 QIVYMVA
+725 QIVYMFA
-732 LTFARRYDE
+732 LTIARRYDE
-741 AAQQLE
+741 ATQQLE

-755 RAVGYYWIAGGVA
+755 RAVGYYWIVGGVA
-768 FQGKQSEDFERLM
+768 FQGKQSEDFERLT
-781 RFQKLSKV
+781 RFQKLSNV

-864 DGLRGDL
+864 DSLRGDPRYDAL
-871 RFDELI
+871 VKRLWL
-877 RRVGS
+877 
-882 K
+882 

>member
-1 MTGKTCLC
+1 
-9 SSLVTLYMT
+9 MT
-18 PERYSKIG
+18 PERYNKIG
-26 ELFHAALE
+26 EIFHAALE
-34 LNAHERA
+34 LNAREREV
-41 AFLERECAG
+41 FMERECAG
-50 DAELRREVE
+50 DADLRREVE
-59 SLIRSHVE
+59 SLIRSHEE

-72 DEPAIAVAAELLSG
+72 DEPALALAAELLAVDG
-86 DEQVVG
+86 AEQVVG
-92 QTLAGRYRVLSLI
+92 QTLAGRYRVLSLV
-105 GAGGMGRVYLA
+105 GVGGMGRVYLA

-136 DKEQARRFRQ
+136 DAEQARRFRQ

-154 NHPNII
+154 NHPNILTVHDI
-160 TVYGVEETGGRSV
+160 TEADGISV

-182 TLRTRLSRGALPP
+182 TLRERLSRGPVPP
-195 SDALDIAAQIASALR
+195 TEALDISAQIASALR
-210 AAHEAG
+210 SAHEAG

-244 LAPPQTGMDG
+244 LAPPRADVAKDN
-254 GHKQNGSEIKTH
+254 KQNGSEIKTH
-266 PGLIMGTDRYMS
+266 PGLIMGTHRYMS

-297 CVLYEMLSGGPPFTG
+297 CVLYEMLAGDPPFTG
-312 ETASDVVAAVL
+312 ETTSDVMAAVL
-323 KTDPA
+323 KTAPK
-328 PLAQIAPG
+328 PLAQITTGTPV
-336 MPGELQRIVRKC
+336 ELQRIVRKC

-356 YPAAKDLWDDLRRL
+356 YPAAKDLCDDLRRL
-370 QKRLEAGEA
+370 QKRLEAEGNG
-379 GVATTP
+379 GVILSPRRRLA
-385 ARRKLDARIVLSI
+385 ARVALSIVL
-398 AFTLVVASLCWLGLY
+398 TLVVGSLGFGLY
-413 FYKAGSAPPVGD
+413 FYKAGSAPRVGT

-447 IGIADSLID
+447 VGIADSLIY
-456 KLGAMKNFVVRPLS
+456 KLGAMKGFVVRPLS

-490 VDFVL
+490 VDYVL

-507 VTSELLNVA
+507 VTSELLNIA
-516 SGEVVETYK
+516 SGEIVETYR

-540 IAVEVGK
+540 IAVEVGN

-708 ITEIKTAIDLD
+708 IAEIKTAIDLD

-725 QIVYMVA
+725 QIVYMFA
-732 LTFARRYDE
+732 LTIARRYDE

-747 RLAQRNPQ
+747 RLAERNPQ
-755 RAVGYYWIAGGVA
+755 RAVGYYWIVGGVA
-768 FQGKQSEDFERLM
+768 FQGKQSEDFERLT
-781 RFQKLSKV
+781 RFQKLSNV
-789 DEETVRIFETAYQ
+789 DEETVRIYETAYQ

-815 WSYQFNRSMYF
+815 WSYQFNQSKYF
-826 TACIYAQAGDKDK
+826 TASIYAQAGDKDK

-849 RREHWMA
+849 RREHWLA

-864 DGLRGDL
+864 DSLRGDA

>member
-1 MTGKTCLC
+1 
-9 SSLVTLYMT
+9 MT
-18 PERYSKIG
+18 PERYRQIG

-34 LNAHERA
+34 LEADERD
-41 AFLERECAG
+41 AFLEHECAG
-50 DAELRREVE
+50 DAGLRREIE
-59 SLIRSHVE
+59 SLIRAHDE

-72 DEPAIAVAAELLSG
+72 DEPALSVAAGLLAEDMAG
-86 DEQVVG
+86 QVVG
-92 QTLAGRYRVLSLI
+92 QTLAGRYRVLSLL

-125 ALKLLPEHLTH
+125 ALKFLPEHLTH
-136 DKEQARRFRQ
+136 DAEQARRFRQ

-160 TVYGVEETGGRSV
+160 TVYGIEQSDGSSV

-182 TLRTRLSRGALPP
+182 TLRERLSRGALAPTE
-195 SDALDIAAQIASALR
+195 ALDIAAQIASALR

-216 IVHRDV
+216 IIHRDI

-244 LAPPQTGMDG
+244 LAPRASAEGNG
-254 GHKQNGSEIKTH
+254 QNGSTVRTH
-266 PGLIMGTDRYMS
+266 PGLIIGTDRYMS
-278 PEQARGQEVDAR
+278 PEQARGQEVDTR
-290 ADVWSLG
+290 ADMWSLG

-312 ETASDVVAAVL
+312 ETTSDVVAAVL
-323 KTDPA
+323 KTEPA
-328 PLAQIAPG
+328 PLPQVVMG
-336 MPGELQRIVRKC
+336 TPGELQRIVGKC
-348 LEKDREER
+348 LEKDRAER
-356 YPAAKDLWDDLRRL
+356 YPSAEELFTDLRRL
-370 QKRLEAGEA
+370 QKRLEAGDTNA
-379 GVATTP
+379 LPSP
-385 ARRKLDARIVLSI
+385 ARRSFAARIALPVALS
-398 AFTLVVASLCWLGLY
+398 LVIGSVWLGLS
-413 FYKAGSAPPVGD
+413 FNKAGNSPHVGD

-432 PLKPISAANRDEIYE
+432 LLKPIGAANRDEIYE
-447 IGIADSLID
+447 VGIADSLINR
-456 KLGAMKNFVVRPLS
+456 LSSTGGLVVRPLS

-481 PIAAGREQQ
+481 PIAAGHEQG
-490 VDFVL
+490 VDYVL

-516 SGEVVETYK
+516 SGEIVETYR

-540 IAVEVGK
+540 IAVEVGN
-547 LLLTRFNFK
+547 LLLTRFNFQ
-556 QNNPTKTRGT
+556 QNNPTKNRGT

-579 YFNDKRFPEDGLKA
+579 YFNDKRFPQDGLKA

-638 AAVKKA
+638 EAVKKA

-658 CMNKLNYEYDVS
+658 CLNKLNYEYDVS

-708 ITEIKTAIDLD
+708 IAEIKTAIDLD

-755 RAVGYYWIAGGVA
+755 RAIGYYWIVGGVA

-781 RFQKLSKV
+781 RFQKLSNV

-815 WSYQFNRSMYF
+815 WSYQFNRSLYF

-864 DGLRGDL
+864 DSLRDDPRYDALVKRL
-871 RFDELI
+871 RLQ
-877 RRVGS
+877 
-882 K
+882 

>member
-1 MTGKTCLC
+1 
-9 SSLVTLYMT
+9 MT
-18 PERYSKIG
+18 PERHRKIG
-26 ELFHAALE
+26 EIFHAALE
-34 LNAHERA
+34 LEAQERA
-41 AFLERECAG
+41 AFLSDACVG
-50 DAELRREVE
+50 NAELRCEVE
-59 SLIRSHVE
+59 SLICSHE
-67 GGGVI
+67 DGGGI
-72 DEPAIAVAAELLSG
+72 MDKPALAVANELLSG
-86 DEQVVG
+86 DEAEQVVG
-92 QTLAGRYRVLSLI
+92 QTLAGRYHVRSLL
-105 GAGGMGRVYLA
+105 GEGGMGRVYLA
-116 EDAELGRRV
+116 QDVDLGRLV

-136 DKEQARRFRQ
+136 DEEQVRRFRQ

-160 TVYGVEETGGRSV
+160 TVYGIEQAGDSSV

-182 TLRTRLSRGALPP
+182 TLRKRLTRGTLAPAE
-195 SDALDIAAQIASALR
+195 ALDVAAQIASALR

-244 LAPPQTGMDG
+244 LAPRQTTVAERN
-254 GHKQNGSEIKTH
+254 GHNPSTVRTT

-278 PEQARGQEVDAR
+278 PEQARGQDVDAR

-297 CVLYEMLSGGPPFTG
+297 CVLYEMLSGTAPFTG
-312 ETASDVVAAVL
+312 ETMSDVVAAVL
-323 KTDPA
+323 QTESA
-328 PLAQIAPG
+328 PLPKVVTG
-336 MPGELQRIVRKC
+336 TPGELQRIVGKC
-348 LEKDREER
+348 LRKDREER
-356 YPAAKDLWDDLRRL
+356 YRSAEELLTDLRRL
-370 QKRLEAGEA
+370 QKRLEAGGA
-379 GVATTP
+379 GAATP
-385 ARRKLDARIVLSI
+385 SARRSLVARITLPI
-398 AFTLVVASLCWLGLY
+398 ALALVCAIGLGLY
-413 FYKAGSAPPVGD
+413 FYKARSAPPEVG

-432 PLKPISAANRDEIYE
+432 PLKPIGAANRDEIYE
-447 IGIADSLID
+447 LGIADSLIY
-456 KLGAMKNFVVRPLS
+456 KLGAMKGFVVRPLS
-470 AMRKYADINQD
+470 AIRKYADINQD

-490 VDFVL
+490 VDYVL

-500 LAGGKIR
+500 LAGGKVR

-516 SGEVVETYK
+516 SGEIVETYK
-525 SGEKDAGNVFATQDQ
+525 SGQKDTANVFATQDQ
-540 IAVEVGK
+540 IAAEVGN
-547 LLLTRFNFK
+547 LLLTRFNFQ
-556 QNNPTKTRGT
+556 QNNPTKNRGT

-579 YFNDKRFPEDGLKA
+579 YFNDKRFPQDGLKA

-699 SQSRRFDEA
+699 SQGRRFDEA
-708 ITEIKTAIDLD
+708 IVEIKTAIDLD

-755 RAVGYYWIAGGVA
+755 RAISYYWLVGGVA

-781 RFQKLSKV
+781 RFQKLSNV
-789 DEETVRIFETAYQ
+789 DEETVRMFETAYQ
-802 TAGWQGVLREQAK
+802 TAGWEGVLREQAK
-815 WSYQFNRSMYF
+815 WSSQFNLSMYF

-864 DGLRGDL
+864 DSLRNDPRYDAL
-871 RFDELI
+871 VK
-877 RRVGS
+877 RVRLQ
-882 K
+882 

>member
-1 MTGKTCLC
+1 
-9 SSLVTLYMT
+9 MT
-18 PERYSKIG
+18 PERYDKIG
-26 ELFHAALE
+26 DLFHGALE
-34 LNAHERA
+34 LKADERA

-59 SLIRSHVE
+59 SLMRSHGE
-67 GGGVI
+67 EGGVI
-72 DEPAIAVAAELLSG
+72 DEPALSVAAGLLAG
-86 DEQVVG
+86 DAAEQVVG
-92 QTLAGRYRVLSLI
+92 RTLAGRYRVLSLL

-125 ALKLLPEHLTH
+125 ALKFLPAHLTH
-136 DKEQARRFRQ
+136 DAEQARRFRQ

-160 TVYGVEETGGRSV
+160 TVYGVEQSDGLSV

-182 TLRTRLSRGALPP
+182 TLRERLSRGPLAPTE
-195 SDALDIAAQIASALR
+195 ALDVAAQIASALR

-244 LAPPQTGMDG
+244 LTQRTAAAAEGNG
-254 GHKQNGSEIKTH
+254 QNGSAVRTH
-266 PGLIMGTDRYMS
+266 PGLILGTDRYMS

-290 ADVWSLG
+290 TDVWSLG
-297 CVLYEMLSGGPPFTG
+297 CVLYEMLSGVPPFTG

-323 KTDPA
+323 KAEPA
-328 PLAQIAPG
+328 PLPRVATG
-336 MPGELQRIVRKC
+336 TPGELQRIVWKC
-348 LEKDREER
+348 LEKDREGR
-356 YPAAKDLWDDLRRL
+356 YPTVAELSADLRRL
-370 QKRLEAGEA
+370 QKRLEAGDA
-379 GVATTP
+379 GAATSP
-385 ARRKLDARIVLSI
+385 ARRKIVARVALPLALS
-398 AFTLVVASLCWLGLY
+398 LVVGAVWLGLS
-413 FYKAGSAPPVGD
+413 FYKAGSSPQVGD

-432 PLKPISAANRDEIYE
+432 PLRPIGAANRDEIYE
-447 IGIADSLID
+447 VGIADSLINR
-456 KLGAMKNFVVRPLS
+456 LSSTGGLVVRPLS
-470 AMRKYADINQD
+470 ATRKYADINQD

-490 VDFVL
+490 VDYVL

-500 LAGGKIR
+500 LVGGKIR

-516 SGEVVETYK
+516 SGELVETYK

-540 IAVEVGK
+540 IAVEVGN
-547 LLLTRFNFK
+547 LLLTQFNFK
-556 QNNPTKTRGT
+556 QNNPTKNRGT

-579 YFNDKRFPEDGLKA
+579 YFNDKRFPQDGLKA

-708 ITEIKTAIDLD
+708 LAEIKTAIDLD

-725 QIVYMVA
+725 QIVYMFA
-732 LTFARRYDE
+732 LTIARRYDE

-755 RAVGYYWIAGGVA
+755 RAVGYYWIVGGVA

-781 RFQKLSKV
+781 RFQKLSNV
-789 DEETVRIFETAYQ
+789 DEESVRIFETAYQ

-815 WSYQFNRSMYF
+815 WSSQFNRSPYF

-864 DGLRGDL
+864 DSLRNDPRYDALVKRL
-871 RFDELI
+871 RLQ
-877 RRVGS
+877 
-882 K
+882 

>member
-1 MTGKTCLC
+1 
-9 SSLVTLYMT
+9 MT
-18 PERYSKIG
+18 PERYNKIG
-26 ELFHAALE
+26 EIFHAALE
-34 LNAHERA
+34 LNAREREV
-41 AFLERECAG
+41 FMERECAG
-50 DAELRREVE
+50 DADLRREVE
-59 SLIRSHVE
+59 SLIRSHEE
-67 GGGVI
+67 GGGII
-72 DEPAIAVAAELLSG
+72 DEPALALAAELLAVDG
-86 DEQVVG
+86 AEQVVG
-92 QTLAGRYRVLSLI
+92 QTLAGRYRVLSLV

-136 DKEQARRFRQ
+136 DAEQARRFRQ

-154 NHPNII
+154 NHPNILTVHDI
-160 TVYGVEETGGRSV
+160 TEADGISV

-182 TLRTRLSRGALPP
+182 TLRERLSRGPVPP
-195 SDALDIAAQIASALR
+195 TEALDISAQIASALR
-210 AAHEAG
+210 SAHEAG

-244 LAPPQTGMDG
+244 LAPPRADVAKDN
-254 GHKQNGSEIKTH
+254 KQNGSEIKTH
-266 PGLIMGTDRYMS
+266 PGLIMGTHRYMS

-290 ADVWSLG
+290 TDVWSLG
-297 CVLYEMLSGGPPFTG
+297 CVLYEMLAGDPPFTG
-312 ETASDVVAAVL
+312 ETTSDVMAAVL
-323 KTDPA
+323 KTAPK
-328 PLAQIAPG
+328 PLAQITTGTPV
-336 MPGELQRIVRKC
+336 ELQRIVRKC

-356 YPAAKDLWDDLRRL
+356 YPAVKDLCDDLRRL
-370 QKRLEAGEA
+370 RKRLEAEGDGGA
-379 GVATTP
+379 APSARSRLAARVA
-385 ARRKLDARIVLSI
+385 LSI
-398 AFTLVVASLCWLGLY
+398 ALTLIVGSLCWLGLY
-413 FYKAGSAPPVGD
+413 FYKTGNAAPGGG

-447 IGIADSLID
+447 VGIADSLIY

-490 VDFVL
+490 VDYVL

-516 SGEVVETYK
+516 SGEIVETYK
-525 SGEKDAGNVFATQDQ
+525 SGEKDTGNVFATQDQ
-540 IAVEVGK
+540 IALEVGN
-547 LLLTRFNFK
+547 LLLTRFNFQ
-556 QNNPTKTRGT
+556 QNNPTKNRGT

-579 YFNDKRFPEDGLKA
+579 YFNDKRSPQDGLKA

-638 AAVKKA
+638 EAVKKA

-708 ITEIKTAIDLD
+708 IAEIKTAIDLD
-719 PTSIYH
+719 PTSFYH
-725 QIVYMVA
+725 QIVYTVA

-747 RLAQRNPQ
+747 RLGQRNPQ
-755 RAVGYYWIAGGVA
+755 RAVSYYWLVGGVA
-768 FQGKQSEDFERLM
+768 FQGKQSKDFERLM
-781 RFQKLSKV
+781 RFQKLSNV
-789 DEETVRIFETAYQ
+789 DEETVRIFETAYK

-815 WSYQFNRSMYF
+815 RSYQFNPMIYF
-826 TACIYAQAGDKDK
+826 FACLYAQAGDKDQ
-839 ALEYLEKTYQ
+839 ALEYLEKAYQ

-864 DGLRGDL
+864 DGLRGDP